1 MSTQTTAAT
10 PTHLVPAHHVNGVNV
25 AQVTQVIESIQA
37 DASFGQFQ
45 FRAHNQW
52 HGGALNRSE
61 FQDYSGANT
70 ELSHAQPFHFD
81 NDEPPLLDGGDQAP
95 NPVEYLLHALAGC
108 LTTTLVYHAAVRGIE
123 IASCESK
130 LEGDIDLR
138 GLFGIS
144 DEVRKGFSTV
154 HVTMQV
160 KSDADVATLKELA
173 GFSPVYEM
181 VSNSV
186 PVVLTINKV

>member
-1 MSTQTTAAT
+1 MSTQTATTTAST
-10 PTHLVPAHHVNGVNV
+10 SVNGVDVDQLNG
-25 AQVTQVIESIQA
+25 VIDSINKDA
-37 DASFGQFQ
+37 DYAAFQ
-45 FRAHNQW
+45 FRTRNQW
-52 HGGALNRSE
+52 VAGALNRSE

-70 ELSHAQPFHFD
+70 ELSHAQPFRCD

-123 IASCESK
+123 IKSCESQ

-154 HVTMQV
+154 RVTMQV

-186 PVVLTINKV
+186 PVELTINKV

>member
-10 PTHLVPAHHVNGVNV
+10 PAHLVNGVDV
-25 AQVTQVIESIQA
+25 EQVTQVIQLIQA
-37 DASFGQFQ
+37 DAAYGQFQ
-45 FRAHNQW
+45 FRARNQW

-70 ELSHAQPFHFD
+70 ELSRAQPFHFD

-108 LTTTLVYHAAVRGIE
+108 LTTSLVYHAAVRCIE
-123 IASCESK
+123 IASCESQ

-138 GLFGIS
+138 GLFGLA
-144 DEVRKGFSTV
+144 DDVRKGYQAV
-154 HVTMQV
+154 RVVMQV
-160 KSDADVATLKELA
+160 KSTASTATLQELA
-173 GFSPVYEM
+173 RFSPVYEM
-181 VSNSV
+181 VSTAV
-186 PVVLTINKV
+186 PVELIINKV

>member
-10 PTHLVPAHHVNGVNV
+10 PAHLVNGVNV
-25 AQVTQVIESIQA
+25 EQVTQVIQSIQA
-37 DASFGQFQ
+37 DAGFGQFQ
-45 FRAHNQW
+45 FRARNQW

-61 FQDYSGANT
+61 FQNYSGANT

-108 LTTTLVYHAAVRGIE
+108 LTTSLVYHAAVRGIE
-123 IASCESK
+123 IASCESQ

-138 GLFGIS
+138 GLFGLA
-144 DEVRKGFSTV
+144 DDVRKGYQAV
-154 HVTMQV
+154 RVVMQV
-160 KSDADVATLKELA
+160 KSAASTATLQELA
-173 GFSPVYEM
+173 SFSPVYEM
-181 VSNSV
+181 VSTSV
-186 PVVLTINKV
+186 PVELTINKV